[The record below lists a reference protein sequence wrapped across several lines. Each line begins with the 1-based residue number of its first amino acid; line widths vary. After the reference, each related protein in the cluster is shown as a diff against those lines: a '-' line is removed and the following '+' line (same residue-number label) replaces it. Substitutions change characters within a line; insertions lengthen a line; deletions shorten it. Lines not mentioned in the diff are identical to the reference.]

1 MSRRSLIPTAF
12 SVFLEQQENHKEKR
26 EGTREWLIFFSRF
39 PTITSHQALG
49 DYNFQAFNS
58 AFTSC
63 SSSSGFGGLWFVC
76 GASRGRE
83 LRVRTAFSESFSR
96 STCKSD
102 EWLSASHQRF
112 FFFLQFDLHKKQAG
126 IFCLQKYVWVGVY
139 TRARENTVKGDEGG
153 SGEKAQTMLV
163 PSFKLHLGF
172 FFIRKPCFIK
182 TLLEFLIF

>member
-1 MSRRSLIPTAF
+1 MSSRSLSPTAF
-12 SVFLEQQENHKEKR
+12 SVFLEQQENPKEKR

-63 SSSSGFGGLWFVC
+63 WSSSGFGGLWFVC

-83 LRVRTAFSESFSR
+83 LRVRTAFRESFSR

-112 FFFLQFDLHKKQAG
+112 FSFCNLICTKSKQGSSASKNMSEWVCIQERERTQWREMKEEVEKKLRP
-126 IFCLQKYVWVGVY
+126 CLFH
-139 TRARENTVKGDEGG
+139 
-153 SGEKAQTMLV
+153 
-163 PSFKLHLGF
+163 PSS
-172 FFIRKPCFIK
+172 FIWAFS
-182 TLLEFLIF
+182 LLESHAS